1 MMRARVALV
10 LAVVA
15 KVVVVMAQPERQ
27 DEWLPVSQLPL
38 TEQMPA
44 APLLVGAYVVVLVGL
59 FAYVLSLA
67 HRIGTIQREIERLDS
82 DLKRRARV

>member
-10 LAVVA
+10 LTVVA

-67 HRIGTIQREIERLDS
+67 RRIGTIQREIERLDS